1 MSAQDGQQ
9 LMQFSPEEIE
19 NLKEIFFLFDKEK
32 QGAIKLSDLEAIM
45 QSLQRDPEEAKQLL
59 SHIRQINGMDESNEN
74 ISFDEF
80 IKLMEQVENK
90 LARDDPNNLNR

>member
-1 MSAQDGQQ
+1 
-9 LMQFSPEEIE
+9 MQFSPEEIE

-32 QGAIKLSDLEAIM
+32 AGCIKTTDLEAIM
-45 QSLQRDPEEAKQLL
+45 QSLQRDPNEAKTFLKE
-59 SHIRQINGMDESNEN
+59 IRQNSGIDEDSEN

-90 LARDDPNNLNR
+90 LAKDDPNNLNRQDFIR